1 MEAALLT
8 VGDEL
13 LAGDTENTNATW
25 LASQLSKRGVEVRRI
40 LVVPDDRALIADH
53 VREYSDAFDA
63 VIVTGGIGGTPDDIT
78 MEAVGDAFDRE
89 MAVDDRAL
97 EDIERKLE
105 WFEEEGPDLDIDVD
119 AEAEARVPD
128 GARPLLN
135 NEGLAPGAVL
145 KNVYV
150 MPGIPSELK
159 SMFEGVA
166 EEFDGDA
173 VSRFLYSTEPEAN
186 LIDDLEKVAENFDV
200 TAGCYPDRDAGHNR
214 LKLTATDEE
223 TLDSAADW
231 LIDAVGASET
241 PVERDWDA
249 ERDT

>member
-53 VREYSDAFDA
+53 VREYSDSFDA

-105 WFEEEGPDLDIDVD
+105 WFEQEGPDLDIDVD
-119 AEAEARVPD
+119 IEAEARVPD

-145 KNVYV
+145 QNVYV

-166 EEFDGDA
+166 EEFDGDS

-186 LIDDLEKVAENFDV
+186 LIDDLEEVAENFDV

-214 LKLTATDEE
+214 LKLTATDDE
-223 TLDSAADW
+223 TLDAAADW